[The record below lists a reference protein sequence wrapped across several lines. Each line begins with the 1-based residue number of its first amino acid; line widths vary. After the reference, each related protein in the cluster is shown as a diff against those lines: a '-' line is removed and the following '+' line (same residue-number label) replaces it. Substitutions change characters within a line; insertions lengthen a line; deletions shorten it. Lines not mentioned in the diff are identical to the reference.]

1 MVDLKQF
8 YFTCI
13 SARTNRNMEKCTKVE
28 QDLWKMSKFT
38 KNAQPAID
46 TKRIKPFSYHNGYA
60 QNSNTESDA
69 IAVKSECRQNHIDY
83 ADLRNDFAEVNIHT
97 GSPDPYT
104 GDRQLLNEGPYETN
118 HDNTRWEANYSE
130 CKGLTFAD
138 H

>member
-1 MVDLKQF
+1 
-8 YFTCI
+8 
-13 SARTNRNMEKCTKVE
+13 
-28 QDLWKMSKFT
+28 MSKFT

-46 TKRIKPFSYHNGYA
+46 TKRTKPFSHHNGYA
-60 QNSNTESDA
+60 RNGNAESDA
-69 IAVKSECRQNHIDY
+69 IAIKSECRQNHIDY
-83 ADLRNDFAEVNIHT
+83 ADLQNDFAEVNINT

-118 HDNTRWEANYSE
+118 HDATCWDANYSE